1 MAVAVTVVVIVA
13 GRVESF
19 SARSKKMTDFVS
31 TDKDFE

>member
-19 SARSKKMTDFVS
+19 NAQSKKMTDFIS
-31 TDKDFE
+31 SDKDFE